1 MVRIRKGDEHQRD
14 ATVERHVRHTQKIGY
29 DTKKMK
35 RGVSTR
41 SRWEIILDIL
51 DVIATTGNRAKKT
64 RIMKMAYLDWRN
76 FQRHFGFLIDGGFIE
91 EIDDPS
97 KGTSYGLTE
106 RGKEL
111 RSKLKDL
118 EPIVS
123 V

>member
-1 MVRIRKGDEHQRD
+1 
-14 ATVERHVRHTQKIGY
+14 
-29 DTKKMK
+29 MK

-41 SRWEIILDIL
+41 SRWEIIQDIL
-51 DVIATTGNRAKKT
+51 DVIVTTENRAKKT
-64 RIMKMAYLDWRN
+64 RIMKMAYLDWKN
-76 FQRHFGFLIDGGFIE
+76 FQRHFGFLIDSGFIV

-97 KGTSYGLTE
+97 EGTVYGLTR

-118 EPIVS
+118 ELIVS

>member
-1 MVRIRKGDEHQRD
+1 
-14 ATVERHVRHTQKIGY
+14 
-29 DTKKMK
+29 MK

-41 SRWEIILDIL
+41 SRWEILKDIL
-51 DVIATTGNRAKKT
+51 DVIATTGNGAKKT

-76 FQRHFGFLIDGGFIE
+76 FQRHFGFLIDGGFIK
-91 EIDDPS
+91 EIDDLS

-123 V
+123 A